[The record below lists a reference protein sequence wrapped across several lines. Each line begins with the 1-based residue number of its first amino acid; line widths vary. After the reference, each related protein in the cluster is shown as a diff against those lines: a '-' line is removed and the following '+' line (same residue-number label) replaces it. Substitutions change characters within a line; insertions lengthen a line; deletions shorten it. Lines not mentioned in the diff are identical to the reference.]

1 VFFSAMSIPGLLLL
15 IIEVASQFFIL
26 FFATLIWL
34 PRSIFQQENGFHF
47 LVVLNT
53 LWWSYW
59 RKQWRQ

>member
-1 VFFSAMSIPGLLLL
+1 MSIPGLLLL

-53 LWWSYW
+53 LWRSTGASNGDNNYIIL
-59 RKQWRQ
+59 

>member
-53 LWWSYW
+53 LLLL
-59 RKQWRQ
+59 